1 MSVYIHWSVKKIH
14 TKILLSFLQMDKDEC
29 NNMNVKTWIREPGI
43 ITIILLIIM
52 LVCLQFLNLRNVHVL
67 QIYILKSFVNVIDDD
82 HDC

>member
-1 MSVYIHWSVKKIH
+1 
-14 TKILLSFLQMDKDEC
+14 MDKDEC